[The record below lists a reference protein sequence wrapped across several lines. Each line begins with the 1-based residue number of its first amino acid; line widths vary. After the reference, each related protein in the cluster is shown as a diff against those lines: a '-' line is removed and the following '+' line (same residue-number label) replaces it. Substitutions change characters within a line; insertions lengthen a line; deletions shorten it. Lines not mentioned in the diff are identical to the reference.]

1 MPELPEVETVR
12 RGLSRYV
19 VGRTVAAVEVTGA
32 RSVRR
37 QGVAEL
43 VARLVG
49 RRLEAADRRG
59 KYLLVRLDDGAV
71 LVVHLR
77 MSGQLRFVAAPASV
91 APVAPHTHV
100 RIGFADGSELRFV
113 DQRTF
118 GELFVTGDL
127 DGRGVPVALAALGPD
142 PLVDGIDGARLAA
155 LAARRRTSCK
165 AFLLDQHVLAGV
177 GNLYADEALF
187 RARLR
192 PARQAAL
199 LRPAQLARLVESLEQ
214 VLGEAVAAR
223 GSTLRD
229 ARYVDLMG
237 KAGAFQEVHAVYG
250 REGAPCVRCGR
261 PIHRVRL
268 AGRSSHFCATCQR

>member
-12 RGLSRYV
+12 RGLLAYV
-19 VGRTVAAVEVTGA
+19 VGRTVAAVEVTGG

-37 QGVAEL
+37 QGPPEL

-77 MSGQLRFVAAPASV
+77 MSGQLRFVAAPSSSE
-91 APVAPHTHV
+91 PLAPHTHV
-100 RIGFADGSELRFV
+100 RIHFDDASELRFV

-118 GELFVTGDL
+118 GELFVTSEL

-142 PLVDGIDGARLAA
+142 PLVDGIDAGRLAA

-192 PARQAAL
+192 PARSAST
-199 LRPAQLARLVESLEQ
+199 LRPVQVTRLVDALEQ
-214 VLGEAVAAR
+214 VLAEAVAAR

-237 KAGAFQEVHAVYG
+237 EAGAFQDAHAVYG
-250 REGAPCVRCGR
+250 REGEPCVRCGR
-261 PIHRVRL
+261 PVRRVRL